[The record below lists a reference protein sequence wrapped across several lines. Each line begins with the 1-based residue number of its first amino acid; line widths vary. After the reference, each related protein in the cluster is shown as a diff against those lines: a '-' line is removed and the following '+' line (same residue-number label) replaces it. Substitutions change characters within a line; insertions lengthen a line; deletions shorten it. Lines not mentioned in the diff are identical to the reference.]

1 MEISPKIT
9 IHITTGAILKTLLLL
24 VAAYFVFVL
33 RELVLA
39 LITAVVFASA
49 AEPITKKLV
58 SYKIPRIVSVVLIYV
73 SVAAIIVGTFY
84 FLLLPLFGELS
95 SFLSNMP
102 VYLSSLDAWSPIQ
115 ATGILKSDAVVQSI
129 SKSLTIKDVISQFT
143 GIAANSSDGLIRT
156 LSTMFGGF
164 VSLLLIFV
172 VSFYLS
178 VQEDGVSHFLRV
190 ITPFRYKKYVVDLW
204 KRSQYKIGLWMQGQ
218 LLLIVMVAVLVFL
231 GLTILGV
238 RHALLLAVLAGV
250 LEIVPVF
257 GPLMFSIPGIVVA
270 FSDGGVT
277 LGLVVAGMY
286 LIIQQFEAHLIY
298 PLVVKKVTGVPALVV
313 IIGLVVGAQLAG
325 FLGIL
330 LSAPLATII
339 MELFND
345 FQKRQAL
352 EEIESKA

>member
-1 MEISPKIT
+1 M
-9 IHITTGAILKTLLLL
+9 
-24 VAAYFVFVL
+24 
-33 RELVLA
+33 
-39 LITAVVFASA
+39 
-49 AEPITKKLV
+49 
-58 SYKIPRIVSVVLIYV
+58 
-73 SVAAIIVGTFY
+73 
-84 FLLLPLFGELS
+84 
-95 SFLSNMP
+95 
-102 VYLSSLDAWSPIQ
+102 
-115 ATGILKSDAVVQSI
+115 KSDAVVQSI

-330 LSAPLATII
+330 LSSPLATII